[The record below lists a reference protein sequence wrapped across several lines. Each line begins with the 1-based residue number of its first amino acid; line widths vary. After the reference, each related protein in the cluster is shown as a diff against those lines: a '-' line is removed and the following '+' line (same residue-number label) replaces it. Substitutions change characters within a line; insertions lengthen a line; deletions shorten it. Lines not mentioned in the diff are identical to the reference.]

1 MVEWRRGGGHRF
13 AVFVDPQALAQLVD
27 LRLGFAEDERRVT
40 FRRSPRDPDVFDTFT
55 DTV

>member
-1 MVEWRRGGGHRF
+1 VAAGGGHRF